1 VTRPARPGP
10 RGTLEFTVPNP
21 SGGRGLYIVPRE
33 GVFALCRPTVHD
45 CRLIS
50 ALAAMRLVTPVS
62 IRAAARV
69 ITAEGL
75 AGRAALAAAEA
86 ANAAD
91 EQARL
96 LANFDL
102 LLDLVRQ
109 AEPAAPAP
117 EHDRPAEL
125 EQRARRAVSRFAPEL
140 GHSPERIASA
150 LEELAS
156 LFSSVGVGR
165 HAETARAPRLAAA
178 LASLRADMLHW
189 ARTHQDETGGDA
201 ARIAESADVTL
212 TCARAVLGEV
222 QGLRRGIPGLL
233 RSWLQQPDALATLVA
248 RPDWLLDGWERICL
262 LWQTADQALG
272 REATLAEMAA
282 LIPPLPKEAAE
293 WAGMDLPG
301 IGDGGL
307 HRRKVTLMEDWRI
320 GVTVYD
326 LIARNE
332 QFRALAP

>member
-1 VTRPARPGP
+1 
-10 RGTLEFTVPNP
+10 
-21 SGGRGLYIVPRE
+21 
-33 GVFALCRPTVHD
+33 
-45 CRLIS
+45 
-50 ALAAMRLVTPVS
+50 MRVVTPVS
-62 IRAAARV
+62 IRTAARA
-69 ITAEGL
+69 IAAEGL
-75 AGRAALAAAEA
+75 AGRAALTAAEA
-86 ANAAD
+86 ANQAD

-96 LANFDL
+96 FANFDL

-109 AEPAAPAP
+109 AEPGAPAP
-117 EHDRPAEL
+117 ERDRPAEL
-125 EQRARRAVSRFAPEL
+125 EQRARRAVSRLAPEL
-140 GHSPERIASA
+140 GHSAERIASA

-165 HAETARAPRLAAA
+165 HAESARAPRLAAN
-178 LASLRADMLHW
+178 LSTLRADMLQW
-189 ARTHQDETGGDA
+189 TRSHQDESGGDA
-201 ARIAESADVTL
+201 ARIAESAEVTL
-212 TCARAVLGEV
+212 ACVRVVLGEV

-233 RSWLQQPDALATLVA
+233 RTWLQQPDALATLVA

-272 REATLAEMAA
+272 REATLAEMVA

-293 WAGMDLPG
+293 WAGIDLPG

-307 HRRKVTLMEDWRI
+307 HRRKVSLMEDWRT
-320 GVTVYD
+320 GVTVFD